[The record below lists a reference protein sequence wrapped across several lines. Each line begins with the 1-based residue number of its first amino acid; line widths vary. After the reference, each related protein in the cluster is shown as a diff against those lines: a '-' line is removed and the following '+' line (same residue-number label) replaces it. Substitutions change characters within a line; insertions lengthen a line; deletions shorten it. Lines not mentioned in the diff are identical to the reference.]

1 MSVKDAIYVD
11 EVNKWKVVFVAM
23 QGYLKD
29 SVKLE
34 EDKAITAEAAI
45 ISFLKDYDY
54 TTSLDIINNVKQSLR
69 YDG

>member
-1 MSVKDAIYVD
+1 MSVRDAVYVD

-34 EDKAITAEAAI
+34 EDRAITAEAAI
-45 ISFLKDYDY
+45 IKFLKDYDY